1 MGIDLCSNEPVT
13 VRDMRRRQLRDDK
26 VICTIIHN
34 AIMDAAMEC
43 LNDQAETDR
52 MTAADL
58 CLSVIQNHTDK
69 DEPIQY
75 YMRRGN
81 HFYFRNRQGEPYK
94 VWLSES
100 LSKEFASTVKRNQ
113 FIN

>member
-1 MGIDLCSNEPVT
+1 MKIDLCSNEPVT
-13 VRDMRRRQLRDDK
+13 IRDMRCRQLREDRQINAI
-26 VICTIIHN
+26 VHN
-34 AIMDAAMEC
+34 AIMDAAMEY
-43 LNDQAETDR
+43 LNNQAETDKT
-52 MTAADL
+52 TAAEL
-58 CLSVIQNHTDK
+58 CLSVIQNYTDK

-81 HFYFRNRQGEPYK
+81 LFYFRNMQKESYK